1 MDETSI
7 KLLSELCKWFGIA
20 QYETVGFSG
29 YEDLVLE
36 VCDYISLDVSD
47 EDMDEVINR
56 LEEENGETISSE

>member
-7 KLLSELCKWFGIA
+7 KLLTELCKWFGIA

-36 VCDYISLDVSD
+36 VCDYISLDV
-47 EDMDEVINR
+47 EDDDIDTVIDR
-56 LEEENGETISSE
+56 LEEENGETISSD